1 MSNFLEDFEGNGG
14 KKGFGFKTLIVF
26 VLIFVISAGACVA
39 LTMGAGADLLE
50 DEASLGSDNSQ
61 IEVSSDVE
69 ETEDVVT
76 TASALDSK
84 YGIGITVTVGEVVSP
99 SVVFISN
106 IQNMSYGYF
115 ASTDEEIVASTGS
128 GVIYGTDGYII
139 TNYHVVEGASKI
151 SVTLYDGTSLLADV
165 VATDSQT
172 DLAVIKI
179 DTDIQLQSATF
190 GDSDEVRMGEL
201 AVAIGNPAGEAFA
214 NSMTSGIISGLNRTI
229 ETSQGIML
237 ELIQTDAAINPGNSG
252 GALANGRGEVIG
264 INTVKISMDG
274 YEGMGFA
281 IPSNNVIEIC
291 DQLIEYGKVIRPAL
305 GVQIIAEITP
315 QLAYYNNLTVEEG
328 IIVYPIED
336 SAAEVAGIEG
346 HDIITHVD
354 GVAVSTTTEIQT
366 EVFSHNIGDEVT
378 VTVVRG
384 DETLEIPV
392 VLGEY

>member
-1 MSNFLEDFEGNGG
+1 MSNFLEDFEGRGR
-14 KKGFGFKTLIVF
+14 KKGFSFSTVIAVALILAVSTG
-26 VLIFVISAGACVA
+26 VCVA
-39 LTMGAGADLLE
+39 LALGGSLMLLDDDSNVVGE
-50 DEASLGSDNSQ
+50 NSQ
-61 IEVSSDVE
+61 IEVGSDVE
-69 ETEDVVT
+69 KEVISTVD
-76 TASALDSK
+76 ALDAK
-84 YGIGITVTVGEVVSP
+84 YGLGVEVTVGEIVSP

-106 IQNMSYGYF
+106 IQNMTYGYY
-115 ASTDEEIVASTGS
+115 APTEEEMVASTGS

-179 DTDIQLQSATF
+179 ETDVQLQGATF
-190 GDSDEVRMGEL
+190 GDSDDIRMGEL
-201 AVAIGNPAGEAFA
+201 AVAIGNPGGEAFA

-229 ETSQGIML
+229 ETTQGIML

-264 INTVKISMDG
+264 INTVKISMNG

-291 DQLIEYGKVIRPAL
+291 DQLIEYDKVIRPAL

-315 QLAYYNNLTVEEG
+315 QLSYYNNLTVETG
-328 IIVYPIED
+328 IIVYPLEG
-336 SAAEVAGIEG
+336 SAAEAAGIEG

-354 GVAVSTTTEIQT
+354 GVEVGTTTEIQT
-366 EVFSHNIGDEVT
+366 EVFSHSIGDEVI